1 MKRLNYIS
9 KKGGKIMNEISLEIV
24 KILERG
30 ECPLGHKVGDK
41 FRYPDDVGKICQS
54 AYNSI
59 YPSITTLRFDGS
71 FPWSQDKDTTMV
83 CCPDPNN
90 PVVFKI
96 TRTKIDS

>member
-1 MKRLNYIS
+1 M
-9 KKGGKIMNEISLEIV
+9 MNEISLEIV

-41 FRYPDDVGKICQS
+41 FKYPDDVGKICQS

-96 TRTKIDS
+96 SRTKIDS